1 MQMVPQSVIDND
13 LNESMQA
20 WRRDIHAYPELAFE
34 EQRTADVVA
43 RRLAEASP
51 DMEIVTGIGG
61 TGVVGTLRNG
71 DGKRA
76 IGLRADL
83 DALPL
88 QEENTFAH
96 RSKHDGV
103 MHACGHDGH
112 TAMLLGAAHHL
123 AKHRDGWSGS
133 VRFIF
138 QPAEEG
144 LAGGRAMVEDG
155 LFDRFPVDAVFG
167 LHNWPGLEAGTIAVQ
182 PGPVM
187 AAYDNFEITITGRGG
202 HAAMPHQT
210 VDPVVVAAQLINALQ
225 TIVSRGDPLESAV
238 VSVTQVH
245 GGTAFN
251 VIPGEVSL
259 KGTVRTLQP
268 AVRERTE
275 AELRRIVS
283 GTCAAAGASAE
294 IVYRRVYPPT
304 INSAEEA
311 RFAAETVA
319 AAFGEERLVRD
330 YPPSMGSEDFAFMLE
345 ARPGCYV
352 KLGAGDR
359 PGLHHPRFDFND
371 EILSTGAAYWVALT
385 QRYLAV

>member
-1 MQMVPQSVIDND
+1 MLRSLIDSD
-13 LNESMQA
+13 LAESMQT
-20 WRRDIHAYPELAFE
+20 WRRDIHAHPELAFE
-34 EQRTADVVA
+34 EHRTADVVA

-51 DMEIVTGIGG
+51 DMQVVTGIGG
-61 TGVVGTLRNG
+61 TGVVGTLTNG
-71 DGKRA
+71 NGTA
-76 IGLRADL
+76 SIGLRADL

-88 QEENTFAH
+88 QEQNDFAH

-123 AKHRDGWSGS
+123 AKHRDGWSGTA
-133 VRFIF
+133 RFIF

-155 LFDRFPVDAVFG
+155 LFDRLPVDAVFG
-167 LHNWPGLEAGTIAVQ
+167 LHNWPGLAAGAIAVQ

-187 AAYDNFEITITGRGG
+187 AASDSFEITITGRGG

-210 VDPVVVAAQLINALQ
+210 VDPVVVAAQVITALQ
-225 TIVSRGDPLESAV
+225 TIVSRCDPLESAV
-238 VSVTQVH
+238 ISVTQVH

-251 VIPGEVSL
+251 VIPNEVSL

-268 AVRERTE
+268 LVQDRTE
-275 AELRRIVS
+275 EQLRRVVE
-283 GTCAAAGASAE
+283 GTCAAAGASAQ
-294 IVYRRVYPPT
+294 IIYHRVYPPT
-304 INSAEEA
+304 INSAAEA
-311 RFAAETVA
+311 AFAAETVA
-319 AAFGEERLVRD
+319 ATFGAARLVQD
-330 YPPSMGSEDFAFMLE
+330 YPPSMGSEDFAFML
-345 ARPGCYV
+345 AAKPGCYV

-371 EILSTGAAYWVALT
+371 ELLSTGAAYWVALA